1 MTGENEM
8 KRGMILTAG
17 PSISEKEVDLVME
30 AVTQGWNSR
39 HSEFIKNFQTAFA
52 EYLGVK
58 YAMCTSSCTGAL
70 HLALAGLGLKHGDEV
85 LVPENTWVASGIA
98 PTYVGAKP
106 VFVDIEP
113 DTWCMSPESLLK
125 QITPKT
131 KAIIPVHLY
140 GHPCDMDEIMAI
152 AKQHNLLVIEDAA
165 PSVGARWKGQL
176 TGSFGDASAF
186 SFQGAKI
193 MVSGEGGMFCTNDE
207 TLYKKAQYLNDYA
220 VDTNKS
226 FWIDEIGF
234 KYRMSNLQAAIGL
247 AQLLRIEELV
257 DRKRQIF
264 KWYEER
270 LKDFPE
276 FYLSAERPNARNI
289 YWMSSIVLNEDAK
302 IDREAFRAKLKDKMV
317 DTRPFFHPMSSL
329 PVFTSQEKDNPI
341 AYSIANRGINLPS
354 GHNLREDDIDYIAD
368 SIAHVL
374 NRKSSMS
381 TANRYHG
388 PTGKFT
394 IEKNRLPETALKLPF
409 TTREGKQA
417 CLEAITY
424 STLEDNSAIALL
436 AQWREKHAYWFPA
449 QFKMTEEGTRNWLKG
464 GLLDVKD
471 RFLFW
476 VIDSTGKRIGH
487 VGLFRVSLDE
497 KSCEIDNIL
506 RGEDTCD
513 AGIIESAICA
523 MLDWQRNELNIP
535 YSFLREFGDNQSAI
549 NLYERLGYKEIQ
561 RIPLK
566 RVERPEMVEWREINQ
581 EPYLEVERYFVTMR
595 LDNKSKQLQ

>member
-70 HLALAGLGLKHGDEV
+70 HLALAGLGLKPGDEV
-85 LVPENTWVASGIA
+85 LVPENTWVASGVA

-106 VFVDIEP
+106 VVVDLES

-152 AKQHNLLVIEDAA
+152 AKQHKLLVIEDAA

-247 AQLLRIEELV
+247 AQLQRIEELV

-276 FYLSAERPNARNI
+276 FYLSTERPNARNI

-302 IDREAFRAKLKDKMV
+302 IDREEFRAKLKDNMV

-368 SIAHVL
+368 SIIKVL
-374 NRKSSMS
+374 GKKKTTNKVVSLK
-381 TANRYHG
+381 G
-388 PTGKFT
+388 PTGRVL
-394 IEKNRLPETALKLPF
+394 IEKNQTGPDVLSLEYVTKGNQKL
-409 TTREGKQA
+409 R
-417 CLEAITY
+417 LEAFTYDVLSNTNLVNQLCDIRKYNSNRFPSQTQITNE
-424 STLEDNSAIALL
+424 ST
-436 AQWREKHAYWFPA
+436 H
-449 QFKMTEEGTRNWLKG
+449 NWLKINV
-464 GLLDVKD
+464 LDIKD
-471 RFLFW
+471 RMLFW
-476 VIDSTGKRIGH
+476 VVDSMANRIGH
-487 VGLFRVSLDE
+487 LGIRSISLSE
-497 KSCEIDNIL
+497 KSCELDAIAFVNLAAQEEYALEAL
-506 RGEDTCD
+506 RVLQNWINKELGISEHFIRVLSDDT
-513 AGIIESAICA
+513 ITLVQLEK
-523 MLDWQRNELNIP
+523 LNFEVWQNVP
-535 YSFLREFGDNQSAI
+535 QKKVTI
-549 NLYERLGYKEIQ
+549 NNATFWKEIVAD
-561 RIPLK
+561 PTHK
-566 RVERPEMVEWREINQ
+566 AEK
-581 EPYLEVERYFVTMR
+581 YLVTYR
-595 LDNKSKQLQ
+595 CQFDA